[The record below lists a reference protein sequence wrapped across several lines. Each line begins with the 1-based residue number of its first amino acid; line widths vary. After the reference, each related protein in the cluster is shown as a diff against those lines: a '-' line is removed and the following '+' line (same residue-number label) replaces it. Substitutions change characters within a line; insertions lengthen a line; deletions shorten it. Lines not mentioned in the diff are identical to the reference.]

1 MLSQKKFTD
10 SRSITTLSEVE
21 REHILRVYRQSGCNK
36 TQTADLLGINRLIL
50 RRKLKEFGIE

>member
-1 MLSQKKFTD
+1 M
-10 SRSITTLSEVE
+10 E